1 VSLVLSAASG
11 RESIF
16 TATKTEE
23 ENDVSPWRMKM
34 RYFMSHP
41 RYMMVFNMLII
52 FSLFQFA
59 IADYFSQGTS
69 GNKYIKSVLIGAIVN
84 NFIFLLDIIFH
95 LAAFGFKRLFRNK
108 K

>member
-1 VSLVLSAASG
+1 
-11 RESIF
+11 
-16 TATKTEE
+16 
-23 ENDVSPWRMKM
+23 MKM